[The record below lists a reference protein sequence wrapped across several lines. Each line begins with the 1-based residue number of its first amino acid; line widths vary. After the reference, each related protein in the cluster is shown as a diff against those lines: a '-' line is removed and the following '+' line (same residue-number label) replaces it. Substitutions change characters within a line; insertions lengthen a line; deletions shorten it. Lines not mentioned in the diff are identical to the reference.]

1 MFNKQLNIG
10 IIGLGTVGSGVVET
24 LEKKNNSFKR
34 KYNLEINILG
44 ISAKSKNKKRA
55 FNVKKYKWYNNPL
68 DIIDIKDFRPNM
80 VVLFFYPRDNTSG
93 CTREAKDFTENIKLF
108 NNLNI
113 NVFGISKDS
122 ITSHEKFIKKQS
134 LTIPL
139 LSDEAGS
146 VCEDFGVWKEKS
158 MYGKIY
164 MGIERST
171 FIIDGSG
178 SVTHEWRKVKVANH
192 VTEVLET
199 VKKL

>member
-1 MFNKQLNIG
+1 MA
-10 IIGLGTVGSGVVET
+10 TTPYPAPDVVLPNET
-24 LEKKNNSFKR
+24 
-34 KYNLEINILG
+34 G
-44 ISAKSKNKKRA
+44 
-55 FNVKKYKWYNNPL
+55 

-93 CTREAKDFTENIKLF
+93 CTREAKEFTENIELF

-113 NVFGISKDS
+113 KVFGISKDS
-122 ITSHEKFIKKQS
+122 ITSHEKFVKKQN
-134 LTIPL
+134 LTVPL

-192 VTEVLET
+192 VAEVLET

>member
-1 MFNKQLNIG
+1 MSATPYPAPDVILPN
-10 IIGLGTVGSGVVET
+10 ET
-24 LEKKNNSFKR
+24 
-34 KYNLEINILG
+34 G
-44 ISAKSKNKKRA
+44 
-55 FNVKKYKWYNNPL
+55 

-93 CTREAKDFTENIKLF
+93 CTREAKDFTENIELF

-122 ITSHEKFIKKQS
+122 ITSHEKFIKKQN

-192 VTEVLET
+192 VAEVLET

>member
-1 MFNKQLNIG
+1 MATTPYPAPDVILPN
-10 IIGLGTVGSGVVET
+10 ET
-24 LEKKNNSFKR
+24 
-34 KYNLEINILG
+34 G
-44 ISAKSKNKKRA
+44 
-55 FNVKKYKWYNNPL
+55 

-93 CTREAKDFTENIKLF
+93 CTREAKDFTENIELF
-108 NNLNI
+108 NKLNI
-113 NVFGISKDS
+113 KVFGISKDS
-122 ITSHEKFIKKQS
+122 ITSHEKFVKKQN
-134 LTIPL
+134 LTVPL

-178 SVTHEWRKVKVANH
+178 SCLLYTSPSPRDKRQSRMPSSA
-192 VTEVLET
+192 
-199 VKKL
+199 

>member
-1 MFNKQLNIG
+1 MTTTPYPAPDVILPN
-10 IIGLGTVGSGVVET
+10 ET
-24 LEKKNNSFKR
+24 
-34 KYNLEINILG
+34 G
-44 ISAKSKNKKRA
+44 
-55 FNVKKYKWYNNPL
+55 
-68 DIIDIKDFRPNM
+68 DIVDIKDFRPNM
-80 VVLFFYPRDNTSG
+80 VVIFFYPRDNTSG
-93 CTREAKDFTENIKLF
+93 CTREAKDFTENMEFF
-108 NNLNI
+108 NDLNI

-122 ITSHEKFIKKQS
+122 ITSHEKFIKKQN

-192 VTEVLET
+192 VAEVLET

>member
-1 MFNKQLNIG
+1 MAITPYPAPDVILPN
-10 IIGLGTVGSGVVET
+10 ET
-24 LEKKNNSFKR
+24 
-34 KYNLEINILG
+34 G
-44 ISAKSKNKKRA
+44 
-55 FNVKKYKWYNNPL
+55 

-93 CTREAKDFTENIKLF
+93 CTREAKDFTEKIELF

-122 ITSHEKFIKKQS
+122 ITSHEKFIKKQN

-192 VTEVLET
+192 VAEVLET

>member
-1 MFNKQLNIG
+1 MATTPYPAPDVILPN
-10 IIGLGTVGSGVVET
+10 ET
-24 LEKKNNSFKR
+24 GN
-34 KYNLEINILG
+34 
-44 ISAKSKNKKRA
+44 
-55 FNVKKYKWYNNPL
+55 
-68 DIIDIKDFRPNM
+68 IIDIKDFRPNM

-93 CTREAKDFTENIKLF
+93 CTREAKDFTENIELF

-122 ITSHEKFIKKQS
+122 ITSHEKFIKKQN

-192 VTEVLET
+192 VSEVLET

>member
-1 MFNKQLNIG
+1 MAITPYPAPDVILPN
-10 IIGLGTVGSGVVET
+10 ET
-24 LEKKNNSFKR
+24 
-34 KYNLEINILG
+34 G
-44 ISAKSKNKKRA
+44 
-55 FNVKKYKWYNNPL
+55 

-93 CTREAKDFTENIKLF
+93 CTREAKDFTENTELF

-122 ITSHEKFIKKQS
+122 ITSHEKFVKKQN
-134 LTIPL
+134 LIVPL

-199 VKKL
+199 VTKL

>member
-1 MFNKQLNIG
+1 MATTPYPAPDVILPN
-10 IIGLGTVGSGVVET
+10 ET
-24 LEKKNNSFKR
+24 
-34 KYNLEINILG
+34 G
-44 ISAKSKNKKRA
+44 
-55 FNVKKYKWYNNPL
+55 

-93 CTREAKDFTENIKLF
+93 CTREAKDFTENIELF

-113 NVFGISKDS
+113 KVFGISKDS
-122 ITSHEKFIKKQS
+122 ITSHEKFVKKQN

-192 VTEVLET
+192 VAEVLET

>member
-1 MFNKQLNIG
+1 MATTPYPAPDVILPN
-10 IIGLGTVGSGVVET
+10 ET
-24 LEKKNNSFKR
+24 
-34 KYNLEINILG
+34 G
-44 ISAKSKNKKRA
+44 
-55 FNVKKYKWYNNPL
+55 

-93 CTREAKDFTENIKLF
+93 CTREAKDFTENIELF
-108 NNLNI
+108 NNLNV

-122 ITSHEKFIKKQS
+122 ITSHEKFIKKQN

-192 VTEVLET
+192 VSEVLET

>member
-1 MFNKQLNIG
+1 MAITPYPAPDVILPN
-10 IIGLGTVGSGVVET
+10 ET
-24 LEKKNNSFKR
+24 
-34 KYNLEINILG
+34 G
-44 ISAKSKNKKRA
+44 
-55 FNVKKYKWYNNPL
+55 
-68 DIIDIKDFRPNM
+68 DIVDIKDFRPNM

-93 CTREAKDFTENIKLF
+93 CTREAKDFTENIELF

-113 NVFGISKDS
+113 KVFGISKDS
-122 ITSHEKFIKKQS
+122 ITSHEKFIKKQN

-192 VTEVLET
+192 VAEVLET

>member
-1 MFNKQLNIG
+1 MAITPYPAPDVILPN
-10 IIGLGTVGSGVVET
+10 ET
-24 LEKKNNSFKR
+24 GE
-34 KYNLEINILG
+34 
-44 ISAKSKNKKRA
+44 
-55 FNVKKYKWYNNPL
+55 
-68 DIIDIKDFRPNM
+68 IIDIKDFRPNM

-93 CTREAKDFTENIKLF
+93 CTREAKDFTENIDLF

-122 ITSHEKFIKKQS
+122 ITSHEKFIKKQN

-192 VTEVLET
+192 VAEVLET

>member
-1 MFNKQLNIG
+1 MAITPYPAPNVILPN
-10 IIGLGTVGSGVVET
+10 ET
-24 LEKKNNSFKR
+24 
-34 KYNLEINILG
+34 G
-44 ISAKSKNKKRA
+44 
-55 FNVKKYKWYNNPL
+55 

-93 CTREAKDFTENIKLF
+93 CTREAKDFTENTELF

-122 ITSHEKFIKKQS
+122 ITSHEKFIKKQN

-192 VTEVLET
+192 VAEVLET

>member
-1 MFNKQLNIG
+1 MAITPYPAPDVILPN
-10 IIGLGTVGSGVVET
+10 ET
-24 LEKKNNSFKR
+24 
-34 KYNLEINILG
+34 G
-44 ISAKSKNKKRA
+44 
-55 FNVKKYKWYNNPL
+55 

-93 CTREAKDFTENIKLF
+93 CTREAKDFTENTELF

-122 ITSHEKFIKKQS
+122 ITSHEKFIKKQN
-134 LTIPL
+134 LTISL

-192 VTEVLET
+192 VAEVLET

>member
-1 MFNKQLNIG
+1 MATTPYPAPDVILPN
-10 IIGLGTVGSGVVET
+10 ET
-24 LEKKNNSFKR
+24 
-34 KYNLEINILG
+34 G
-44 ISAKSKNKKRA
+44 
-55 FNVKKYKWYNNPL
+55 
-68 DIIDIKDFRPNM
+68 DIVDIKDFRPNM

-93 CTREAKDFTENIKLF
+93 CTREAKDFTENIEFF
-108 NNLNI
+108 NDLNI

-122 ITSHEKFIKKQS
+122 ITSHEKFIKKQN
-134 LTIPL
+134 LKMPL

-171 FIIDGSG
+171 FVIDGSG

-192 VTEVLET
+192 VEEVLEAI
-199 VKKL
+199 KKL

>member
-1 MFNKQLNIG
+1 MATTPYPAPDVILPN
-10 IIGLGTVGSGVVET
+10 ET
-24 LEKKNNSFKR
+24 
-34 KYNLEINILG
+34 G
-44 ISAKSKNKKRA
+44 
-55 FNVKKYKWYNNPL
+55 

-93 CTREAKDFTENIKLF
+93 CTREAKDFTENTELF

-122 ITSHEKFIKKQS
+122 ITSHEKFIKKQN
-134 LTIPL
+134 LKIPL

-192 VTEVLET
+192 VAEVLET

>member
-1 MFNKQLNIG
+1 MAITPYPAPDVILPN
-10 IIGLGTVGSGVVET
+10 ET
-24 LEKKNNSFKR
+24 
-34 KYNLEINILG
+34 G
-44 ISAKSKNKKRA
+44 
-55 FNVKKYKWYNNPL
+55 

-93 CTREAKDFTENIKLF
+93 CTREAKDFTENTELF

-122 ITSHEKFIKKQS
+122 ITSHKKFIKKQN

-192 VTEVLET
+192 VAEVLET

>member
-1 MFNKQLNIG
+1 MATIPYPAPDVILPN
-10 IIGLGTVGSGVVET
+10 ET
-24 LEKKNNSFKR
+24 GN
-34 KYNLEINILG
+34 
-44 ISAKSKNKKRA
+44 
-55 FNVKKYKWYNNPL
+55 
-68 DIIDIKDFRPNM
+68 IIDIKDFRPNM

-93 CTREAKDFTENIKLF
+93 CTREAKDFTENIELF
-108 NNLNI
+108 NSLNI

-122 ITSHEKFIKKQS
+122 ITSHEKFIKKQN

-171 FIIDGSG
+171 FIIAGSG
-178 SVTHEWRKVKVANH
+178 SVTHEWRKVKIANH
-192 VTEVLET
+192 ASEVLET
-199 VKKL
+199 VKRL

>member
-1 MFNKQLNIG
+1 MATTPYPAPDVILPN
-10 IIGLGTVGSGVVET
+10 ET
-24 LEKKNNSFKR
+24 
-34 KYNLEINILG
+34 G
-44 ISAKSKNKKRA
+44 
-55 FNVKKYKWYNNPL
+55 

-93 CTREAKDFTENIKLF
+93 CTREAKDFTDNIELF
-108 NNLNI
+108 NKLNI

-122 ITSHEKFIKKQS
+122 ITSHEKFIKKQN

-192 VTEVLET
+192 VAEVLET

>member
-1 MFNKQLNIG
+1 MATTPYPAPNVILPN
-10 IIGLGTVGSGVVET
+10 ET
-24 LEKKNNSFKR
+24 
-34 KYNLEINILG
+34 G
-44 ISAKSKNKKRA
+44 
-55 FNVKKYKWYNNPL
+55 

-93 CTREAKDFTENIKLF
+93 CTREAKDFTENTELF

-122 ITSHEKFIKKQS
+122 ITSHEKFIKKQN

-192 VTEVLET
+192 VAEVLET

>member
-1 MFNKQLNIG
+1 MATTPYPAPDVILPN
-10 IIGLGTVGSGVVET
+10 ET
-24 LEKKNNSFKR
+24 
-34 KYNLEINILG
+34 G
-44 ISAKSKNKKRA
+44 
-55 FNVKKYKWYNNPL
+55 

-93 CTREAKDFTENIKLF
+93 CTREDKDFTENIELF
-108 NNLNI
+108 NDLNI
-113 NVFGISKDS
+113 KVFGISKDS
-122 ITSHEKFIKKQS
+122 ITSHEKFVKKQN
-134 LTIPL
+134 LTVPL

-192 VTEVLET
+192 VAEVLET

>member
-1 MFNKQLNIG
+1 MATTPSPAPDVILPN
-10 IIGLGTVGSGVVET
+10 ET
-24 LEKKNNSFKR
+24 
-34 KYNLEINILG
+34 G
-44 ISAKSKNKKRA
+44 
-55 FNVKKYKWYNNPL
+55 

-93 CTREAKDFTENIKLF
+93 CTREAKDFTENTELF

-122 ITSHEKFIKKQS
+122 ITSHEKFIKKQN

>member
-1 MFNKQLNIG
+1 MATTPYPAPDVILPN
-10 IIGLGTVGSGVVET
+10 ET
-24 LEKKNNSFKR
+24 
-34 KYNLEINILG
+34 G
-44 ISAKSKNKKRA
+44 
-55 FNVKKYKWYNNPL
+55 

-93 CTREAKDFTENIKLF
+93 CTREAKDFTENIELF

-122 ITSHEKFIKKQS
+122 ISSHEKFIKKQN
-134 LTIPL
+134 LTVPL
-139 LSDEAGS
+139 LSDAAGS

>member
-1 MFNKQLNIG
+1 MAITPYPAPDVILPN
-10 IIGLGTVGSGVVET
+10 ET
-24 LEKKNNSFKR
+24 
-34 KYNLEINILG
+34 G
-44 ISAKSKNKKRA
+44 
-55 FNVKKYKWYNNPL
+55 

-93 CTREAKDFTENIKLF
+93 CTREAKDFTENTELF

-122 ITSHEKFIKKQS
+122 IKSHEKFIKKQN

-192 VTEVLET
+192 VAEVLET

>member
-1 MFNKQLNIG
+1 MATTPYPAPDVILPN
-10 IIGLGTVGSGVVET
+10 ET
-24 LEKKNNSFKR
+24 
-34 KYNLEINILG
+34 G
-44 ISAKSKNKKRA
+44 
-55 FNVKKYKWYNNPL
+55 

-93 CTREAKDFTENIKLF
+93 CTREAKDFTENIELF

-122 ITSHEKFIKKQS
+122 ITSHEKFIKKQN

-171 FIIDGSG
+171 FIINGSG

-192 VTEVLET
+192 VSEVLET

>member
-1 MFNKQLNIG
+1 MATTPYPAPDVILPN
-10 IIGLGTVGSGVVET
+10 ET
-24 LEKKNNSFKR
+24 
-34 KYNLEINILG
+34 G
-44 ISAKSKNKKRA
+44 
-55 FNVKKYKWYNNPL
+55 

-93 CTREAKDFTENIKLF
+93 CTREAKDFTENIELF

-122 ITSHEKFIKKQS
+122 ITSHEKFVKKQN

-146 VCEDFGVWKEKS
+146 VCEDYGVWKEKS

-192 VTEVLET
+192 VAEVLET

>member
-1 MFNKQLNIG
+1 MAITPYPAPDVILPN
-10 IIGLGTVGSGVVET
+10 ET
-24 LEKKNNSFKR
+24 
-34 KYNLEINILG
+34 G
-44 ISAKSKNKKRA
+44 
-55 FNVKKYKWYNNPL
+55 

-93 CTREAKDFTENIKLF
+93 CTREAKDFTENIELF

-122 ITSHEKFIKKQS
+122 ITSHEKFIKKQN

-178 SVTHEWRKVKVANH
+178 AVTHEWRKVKVSNH
-192 VTEVLET
+192 VAEVLET